1 MVMKQSLEYHRYLL
15 SAHSNKEEGFHQYYE
30 HEAIIHEPNLSAN
43 YLCLVCAWELLL
55 LTSAKLV

>member
-1 MVMKQSLEYHRYLL
+1 MELLWSWRKQSLEYHHYLL

-43 YLCLVCAWELLL
+43 YLCLVCA
-55 LTSAKLV
+55 